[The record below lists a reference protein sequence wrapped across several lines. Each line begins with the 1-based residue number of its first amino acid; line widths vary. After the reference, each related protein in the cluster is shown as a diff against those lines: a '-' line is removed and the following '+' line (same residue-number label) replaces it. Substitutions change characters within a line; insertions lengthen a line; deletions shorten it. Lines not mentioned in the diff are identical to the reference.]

1 VRNATGPESPV
12 RACDV
17 GLPTYASQ
25 HVFRHLALI
34 SPTRKAGLPAVAH
47 TAVVCHCI
55 PKGAEEP
62 SVRMRQ
68 PHMQVVAESSR
79 TNARAGAGAG
89 LAEPDY
95 KVAKNSHGVA
105 AGPTD

>member
-1 VRNATGPESPV
+1 
-12 RACDV
+12 
-17 GLPTYASQ
+17 
-25 HVFRHLALI
+25 
-34 SPTRKAGLPAVAH
+34 
-47 TAVVCHCI
+47 
-55 PKGAEEP
+55 
-62 SVRMRQ
+62 MRQ

>member
-1 VRNATGPESPV
+1 VRNATGRESPV
-12 RACDV
+12 RTCDV

-25 HVFRHLALI
+25 HVFGHLALI
-34 SPTRKAGLPAVAH
+34 SRTRKAGLPAVAH